1 MGGSPPSVEPCDSAR
16 GRAYPAGTAF
26 VPPSIAWSG
35 AKPLPK
41 KRMRREVPV
50 FRVEN
55 TSLVGIQL
63 IKLSEPEKCGSPRG
77 TAV

>member
-1 MGGSPPSVEPCDSAR
+1 VVGHILPGLRSVNR
-16 GRAYPAGTAF
+16 VKRAK
-26 VPPSIAWSG
+26 S
-35 AKPLPK
+35 LPK
-41 KRMRREVPV
+41 KRMRREVAV

-77 TAV
+77 TAVLTC